1 MGIFK
6 TLGEKPWLQDPAIAG
21 NAAALE
27 HAPDTAAAAQVAL
40 RFILAVVG
48 VLFFLFIITFLS
60 RSQYPDFEALAGAPW
75 QPFTDASRLWFN
87 TALLA
92 CASFALHS
100 GLIGTRNG
108 KLNISVVGI
117 SAGVFFTIAFL
128 LAQFDLWLH
137 LQSMGFYVNTNP
149 ANSYFY
155 LLTAVHGLH
164 MIGGMIVLSNV
175 VFRVWYDSEPESLSA
190 PLKLCTT
197 YWHFLFGVW
206 LVLFALLT
214 SEPETINALAAL
226 CGF

>member
-1 MGIFK
+1 MNIFK
-6 TLGEKPWLQDPAIAG
+6 TLQQKPWIP
-21 NAAALE
+21 E
-27 HAPDTAAAAQVAL
+27 TAAASAAGVYDTPDPSDAARTAL
-40 RFILAVVG
+40 RFILAIVG

-60 RSQYPDFEALAGAPW
+60 RSQSPDFEALAGAPW

-92 CASFALHS
+92 CASLAMHL
-100 GLIGTRNG
+100 GLTGTRKG
-108 KLNISVVGI
+108 KLNVTVLGV
-117 SAGVFFTIAFL
+117 SAGVCFTVLFL

-137 LQSMGFYVNTNP
+137 LQSMGFYVNSNP

-164 MIGGMIVLSNV
+164 LIGGMIVLSNV
-175 VFRVWYDSEPESLSA
+175 VFRVWYDNSPESLSS
-190 PLKLCTT
+190 PLQLCTT

-206 LVLFALLT
+206 MVLFALLT
-214 SEPETINALAAL
+214 SRPETINALAAM

>member
-1 MGIFK
+1 MSIFK
-6 TLGEKPWLQDPAIAG
+6 TLRDKPW
-21 NAAALE
+21 E
-27 HAPDTAAAAQVAL
+27 HAPATAGGAPEYEGPNTRDAARIAL
-40 RFILAVVG
+40 RFVLAIVG

-75 QPFTDASRLWFN
+75 QPFTDPTRLWFN

-92 CASFALHS
+92 CASL
-100 GLIGTRNG
+100 GLQLG
-108 KLNISVVGI
+108 LNNARRGAINATVVGV
-117 SAGVFFTIAFL
+117 SAGVLFTVLFL

-137 LQSMGFYVNTNP
+137 LQALGYYVNSNP

-164 MIGGMIVLSNV
+164 MMGGLIVLANV
-175 VFRVWYDSEPESLSA
+175 VFRVWYDNDPASLA
-190 PLKLCTT
+190 PPLQLCTT

-214 SEPETINALAAL
+214 SSPETINTLAAL

>member
-1 MGIFK
+1 
-6 TLGEKPWLQDPAIAG
+6 
-21 NAAALE
+21 
-27 HAPDTAAAAQVAL
+27 
-40 RFILAVVG
+40 VG

-75 QPFTDASRLWFN
+75 QPFTDTSRLWFN

-92 CASFALHS
+92 FASLAMHM
-100 GLIGTRNG
+100 GLIGTRKG
-108 KLNISVVGI
+108 KLNIAVIGI
-117 SAGVFFTIAFL
+117 SAGVCFTVLFL

-137 LQSMGFYVNTNP
+137 LQSMGFYVNSNP

-164 MIGGMIVLSNV
+164 MIGGIIVLSNV
-175 VFRVWYDSEPESLSA
+175 VFRVWYDNDPESLGST
-190 PLKLCTT
+190 LKLCTT

-206 LVLFALLT
+206 MVLFALLT
-214 SEPETINALAAL
+214 SRPETINALAAM